1 MKRRNRISGALSN
14 IVVGESLEKKPREVS
29 LVVGKV
35 LDRTLLAKRVNV
47 TEGDIRYWGVGLAQS
62 AVLQRLK
69 SFGETC
75 FQERTGR
82 RPVSFVMV
90 NYIDAQT
97 CPTGSGGGWHRD
109 SYGSQYKAFAY
120 LTDVERESQGAFGFI
135 PASNSP
141 FVRLPSLAYRVLS
154 GGNRYRD
161 RTINAILRAGFFCQP
176 ILLKAGIPFFLD
188 ASLIHRGL
196 PIVEGRRIM
205 ATVYMYDNAPEEFA
219 SFQDSSES
227 VEPARASTE

>member
-14 IVVGESLEKKPREVS
+14 IVVGESLEKKPGEVS

-35 LDRTLLAKRVNV
+35 LDRTLLAKQVNV

-120 LTDVERESQGAFGFI
+120 LTDVERESQGALGFI
-135 PASNSP
+135 RASNSAL
-141 FVRLPSLAYRVLS
+141 FRLLSLAHRVLS

-161 RTINAILRAGFFCQP
+161 RTISAIIRTGIVCHTVLIQ
-176 ILLKAGIPFFLD
+176 AGI
-188 ASLIHRGL
+188 S
-196 PIVEGRRIM
+196 
-205 ATVYMYDNAPEEFA
+205 
-219 SFQDSSES
+219 
-227 VEPARASTE
+227 

>member
-1 MKRRNRISGALSN
+1 MKRRNRISGAFSN
-14 IVVGESLEKKPREVS
+14 IVVGESLEKKPGEVS

-120 LTDVERESQGAFGFI
+120 LTDVERESQGAFAFI
-135 PASNSP
+135 RASNSP
-141 FVRLPSLAYRVLS
+141 LVRLQSLTHRILT

-161 RTINAILRAGFFCQP
+161 RTIDAIIRAGFVSQP
-176 ILLKAGIPFFLD
+176 ILLRAGIPFFLNT
-188 ASLIHRGL
+188 SMIHRGL
-196 PIVEGRRIM
+196 PIVEGHRVM
-205 ATVYMYDNAPEEFA
+205 ATLYMFDNVSEEFA
-219 SFQDSSES
+219 SFLDS
-227 VEPARASTE
+227 PGRDGRAVQATE